1 MQNIEDKIK
10 KVLDKI
16 RLSLQADGGDIELV
30 SVNQKTGVV
39 TVKLHGACVG
49 CALADITVHAGLA
62 QRLRQ
67 AIPEITAV
75 KIAD

>member
-1 MQNIEDKIK
+1 MSLTQRVKKIIDS
-10 KVLDKI
+10 VRPAI
-16 RLSLQADGGDIELV
+16 QADGGDIELV

-75 KIAD
+75 KIAE

>member
-1 MQNIEDKIK
+1 MNLTQRVKKIIDS
-10 KVLDKI
+10 VRPAI
-16 RLSLQADGGDIELV
+16 QADGGDIELV